1 MLFRSPAEGITIS
14 GAHTAGTDRGGIVGR
29 GLACLNGAGRLS
41 DRKGDKSLESIIALA
56 PLLGLL
62 GTVLGLIRSLSG
74 IKLGDLGTSAGGTV
88 TLGISESLIS
98 TATGM
103 IVAIVSLGFYRLF
116 QSLIFGQINLFR
128 GAGNQLE
135 LLYREHWL
143 NIKGKSI
150 LPERGSASD
159 EIDRF

>member
-1 MLFRSPAEGITIS
+1 
-14 GAHTAGTDRGGIVGR
+14 
-29 GLACLNGAGRLS
+29 
-41 DRKGDKSLESIIALA
+41 
-56 PLLGLL
+56 
-62 GTVLGLIRSLSG
+62 
-74 IKLGDLGTSAGGTV
+74 V

-143 NIKGKSI
+143 NTKG
-150 LPERGSASD
+150 
-159 EIDRF
+159 